1 MSIDIT
7 KIVVAVIGLL
17 SAVITGFLI
26 PWIRSKTG
34 INNGQIEEN
43 TRWILETVVTVAVR
57 AAEQLYNSDQ
67 GKEKKAYVIQVL
79 AEQGYIADIEQ
90 IDEAINSLIES
101 VVYVCHQE
109 KKPVQEG

>member
-1 MSIDIT
+1 MTIDIT
-7 KIVVAVIGLL
+7 KIVVALIGLL

-43 TRWILETVVTVAVR
+43 TMTILRTVVTVAVQ
-57 AAEQLYNSDQ
+57 AAEQMYNSDQ

-79 AEQGYIADIEQ
+79 ADQGYIADIEQ
-90 IDEAINSLIES
+90 IDEAMNSLIEAI
-101 VVYVCHQE
+101 VYELRLEQ
-109 KKPVQEG
+109 KK